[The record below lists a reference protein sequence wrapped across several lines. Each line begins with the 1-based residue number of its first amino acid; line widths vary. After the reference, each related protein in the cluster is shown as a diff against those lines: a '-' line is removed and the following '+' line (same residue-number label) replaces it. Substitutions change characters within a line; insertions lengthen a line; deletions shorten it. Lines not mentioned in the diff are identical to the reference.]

1 MRWVDISVGKKLYA
15 TFCAFILFFL
25 ITMGAMLFYLDI
37 VNKDAEILSQPSKD
51 GALLAAEVAHLQW
64 AMNVQNFV
72 LQQGKTPLSV
82 PTDGRQCDFGKWF
95 YGPQRQELEQ
105 EVPGMRAIFAKVE
118 DVHTKLH
125 ATAHTIKEHMDAGRH
140 DEARAFL
147 QSNTLPLLADVQKLL
162 SQSRNLLTD
171 SKDGLLQ
178 HLAASVSNA
187 LSLAFIAAV
196 IYIIFAITISV
207 LLVRNI
213 CKPLTRITTV
223 ADKAARG
230 IFEPSAIDRGD
241 EIGRLA
247 KAFDLAGIL
256 YNRRPDAP
264 NKPIKG
270 YLQLGKLVIFCVAA
284 ILIIATLINRNP
296 LILLSGLGAMA
307 AVLMLIFQD
316 TILSL
321 VASLQI
327 GSNDMVR
334 IGDWIEMPSQNADG
348 DVIEIALHTVKV
360 RNWDKT
366 ITTLPV
372 RKLITDSFKNWR
384 GMQEAGGRRIKRSL
398 FIDQRS
404 VRFLEDAE
412 VVRLEEFVVLNR
424 YLEHKRKELA
434 EWNRKLEEMGARP
447 VNERRVTNLGTFR
460 AYAEEYLRHNPHIR
474 QDMTLLVR
482 QLQPGATGIPL
493 EIYCFTNDTRW
504 AVYEGIQSD
513 IFDHL
518 LAILPVFGLRVYQQ
532 CSDLSGMVPP
542 ANGFPG

>member
-1 MRWVDISVGKKLYA
+1 MENWLEQLQNFQNAHSGIYSAIVAAGL
-15 TFCAFILFFL
+15 IL
-25 ITMGAMLFYLDI
+25 A
-37 VNKDAEILSQPSKD
+37 
-51 GALLAAEVAHLQW
+51 ALLANWV
-64 AMNVQNFV
+64 
-72 LQQGKTPLSV
+72 
-82 PTDGRQCDFGKWF
+82 
-95 YGPQRQELEQ
+95 
-105 EVPGMRAIFAKVE
+105 
-118 DVHTKLH
+118 TKRLLLRGLVRILH
-125 ATAHTIKEHMDAGRH
+125 ALPARDAEENNARIAIAARLANVVPALVLAYGASAIPEVHETLQTIIRNVCI
-140 DEARAFL
+140 AFL
-147 QSNTLPLLADVQKLL
+147 VLTVGL
-162 SQSRNLLTD
+162 S
-171 SKDGLLQ
+171 
-178 HLAASVSNA
+178 
-187 LSLAFIAAV
+187 
-196 IYIIFAITISV
+196 
-207 LLVRNI
+207 
-213 CKPLTRITTV
+213 
-223 ADKAARG
+223 
-230 IFEPSAIDRGD
+230 
-241 EIGRLA
+241 LA

-460 AYAEEYLRHNPHIR
+460 AYVEEYLRHNPHIR

>member
-1 MRWVDISVGKKLYA
+1 MTELLEQLQNFQGAHPGIYSALVAVGLVLA
-15 TFCAFILFFL
+15 
-25 ITMGAMLFYLDI
+25 
-37 VNKDAEILSQPSKD
+37 
-51 GALLAAEVAHLQW
+51 ALLANWITKRLLLRGLFRILHALPA
-64 AMNVQNFV
+64 
-72 LQQGKTPLSV
+72 K
-82 PTDGRQCDFGKWF
+82 DGEEEKIR
-95 YGPQRQELEQ
+95 
-105 EVPGMRAIFAKVE
+105 RAIVSRLANIVPALVLAYGSAVIP
-118 DVHTKLH
+118 DVHETLQ
-125 ATAHTIKEHMDAGRH
+125 IIIRNVCI
-140 DEARAFL
+140 AFL
-147 QSNTLPLLADVQKLL
+147 V
-162 SQSRNLLTD
+162 LTA
-171 SKDGLLQ
+171 G
-178 HLAASVSNA
+178 
-187 LSLAFIAAV
+187 LSL
-196 IYIIFAITISV
+196 S
-207 LLVRNI
+207 
-213 CKPLTRITTV
+213 
-223 ADKAARG
+223 KA
-230 IFEPSAIDRGD
+230 
-241 EIGRLA
+241 L
-247 KAFDLAGIL
+247 DLAGVL

-270 YLQLGKLVIFCVAA
+270 YLQLGKILVFCVAA
-284 ILIIATLINRNP
+284 ILIVATLINRNP

-321 VASLQI
+321 VASLQL

-384 GMQEAGGRRIKRSL
+384 GMQESGGRRIKRSL

-404 VRFLEDAE
+404 VRFLDDAE
-412 VVRLEEFVVLNR
+412 IARLEEFVVLNG
-424 YLEHKRKELA
+424 YLERKRRELA
-434 EWNRKLEEMGARP
+434 EWNRKLEEAGARP
-447 VNERRVTNLGTFR
+447 INERRVTNLGTFR
-460 AYAEEYLRHNPHIR
+460 AYVEEYLRNNIHIR

-518 LAILPVFGLRVYQQ
+518 LAILPVFGLRVFQQ
-532 CSDLSGMVPP
+532 CSDLSGMT
-542 ANGFPG
+542 AQGGGFSG

>member
-1 MRWVDISVGKKLYA
+1 MNMTELWEQLQNFQSAHPGIYSAIIAVGL
-15 TFCAFILFFL
+15 IL
-25 ITMGAMLFYLDI
+25 A
-37 VNKDAEILSQPSKD
+37 
-51 GALLAAEVAHLQW
+51 ALLANW
-64 AMNVQNFV
+64 
-72 LQQGKTPLSV
+72 
-82 PTDGRQCDFGKWF
+82 
-95 YGPQRQELEQ
+95 
-105 EVPGMRAIFAKVE
+105 I
-118 DVHTKLH
+118 TKRLLLRGLVRILH
-125 ATAHTIKEHMDAGRH
+125 ALPAKDEGEKLARLAIVSRLANIVPALVLAYGSSAIPEVHATIEI
-140 DEARAFL
+140 
-147 QSNTLPLLADVQKLL
+147 VI
-162 SQSRNLLTD
+162 RN
-171 SKDGLLQ
+171 
-178 HLAASVSNA
+178 VCI
-187 LSLAFIAAV
+187 AFI
-196 IYIIFAITISV
+196 V
-207 LLVRNI
+207 LSIALGLV
-213 CKPLTRITTV
+213 KV
-223 ADKAARG
+223 
-230 IFEPSAIDRGD
+230 
-241 EIGRLA
+241 
-247 KAFDLAGIL
+247 FDLAGIL
-256 YNRRPDAP
+256 YNRRPDAQ

-270 YLQLGKLVIFCVAA
+270 YLQLAKLVVFCVAA

-316 TILSL
+316 TILSF

-398 FIDQRS
+398 FIDQHS
-404 VRFLEDAE
+404 VRFLDDAE
-412 VVRLEEFVVLNR
+412 IARLEEFVVLNG
-424 YLEHKRKELA
+424 YLERKCRELA
-434 EWNRKLEEMGARP
+434 EWNRKLEEAGARP
-447 VNERRVTNLGTFR
+447 INERRVTNLGTFR
-460 AYAEEYLRHNPHIR
+460 AYVEEYLRNNAHIR

-518 LAILPVFGLRVYQQ
+518 LAILPVFGLRVFQQ
-532 CSDLSGMVPP
+532 CSDLSGMGPQ
-542 ANGFPG
+542 GSGLPG